1 VARPRYHSRTFSWR
15 GPIDMTVIRLLILF
29 SLALLAGPAGAQS
42 PDPKSDAFWYGTAAD
57 GSPTV
62 RLYYFFSPTC
72 PHCQA
77 AKPLVNDF
85 AARTPWLELKRYAVK
100 DNKANARLYYDTAQS
115 LGVEALSV
123 PGFVFCRQVMIGYDG
138 AGTTGAE
145 LIKALESCHAERL
158 AHPDA
163 GVAAPLPTQPA
174 STAGSATTVVTDA
187 GPGTTIHLPFVGTVN
202 AQAFSLPALTLVLAG
217 MDAFNPCAFFVLL
230 FLLSLLVHA
239 KSRTRMAIVGGT
251 FVLFSGIV
259 YFVFMAAWL
268 NVFLIAGELRV
279 ITFIAGLV
287 ALAVAALNIKDYFWF
302 KEGPSLSIPDAAKP
316 GLFKRMRDV
325 VTTGAMGPMLVS
337 TVLLAIV
344 ANSYELLCTAG
355 FPMVYTRALTLAKL
369 ESWQYY
375 AWLAAYNVIYVVPL
389 LAIVIVFTRTMGARK
404 LTESEGR
411 ILKLISGL
419 MMLGFGLVLLIAPNL
434 LTNALA
440 SILVLAVAVAVALV
454 TAKFTSRRTA

>member
-1 VARPRYHSRTFSWR
+1 MTAFRKLLLLAFLVLAGVARAETS
-15 GPIDMTVIRLLILF
+15 D
-29 SLALLAGPAGAQS
+29 PA
-42 PDPKSDAFWYGTAAD
+42 SDGFWFGTAAD

-62 RLYYFFSPTC
+62 RLYYFYSPTC

-77 AKPLVNDF
+77 AKPYIAEMQGRL
-85 AARTPWLELKRYAVK
+85 PWLEVRRYAVK
-100 DNKANARLYYDTAQS
+100 DNRDNARFYFNTAKA

-123 PGFVFCRQVMIGYDG
+123 PGFVFCSQVMIGYESG
-138 AGTTGAE
+138 PTTGLQLE
-145 LIKALESCHAERL
+145 KALSACHAERV
-158 AHPDA
+158 AHPQ
-163 GVAAPLPTQPA
+163 AASGPAETAYSASRGETTVTTGPA
-174 STAGSATTVVTDA
+174 STTV
-187 GPGTTIHLPFVGTVN
+187 HLPFIGAVD
-202 AQAFSLPALTLVLAG
+202 ARAFSLPALTLVLAG

-239 KSRTRMAIVGGT
+239 KSRARMAIVGGT

-268 NVFLIAGELRV
+268 NVFLVAGELRV
-279 ITFIAGLV
+279 ITIAAGLL
-287 ALAVAALNIKDYFWF
+287 ALTVAALNVKDYFWF
-302 KEGPSLSIPDAAKP
+302 KEGPSLSIPEAAKP
-316 GLFKRMRDV
+316 GLFKRMREV
-325 VTTGAMGPMLVS
+325 VASGNMGPMLLS

-389 LAIVIVFTRTMGARK
+389 LAIVVVFTKTMGARK

-411 ILKLISGL
+411 ILKLVSGL
-419 MMLGFGLVLLIAPNL
+419 MMLGFGLVLLFAPNL

-440 SILVLAVAVAVALV
+440 SILVLLLAVAVALV
-454 TAKFTSRRTA
+454 TAKLTAPRAA